1 MQKLQVNK
9 PSGPNSI
16 PTKILKFT
24 KDHLSGYITIPGPFS
39 EVINK
44 FFLTGIFWNVIKI
57 AKVVPVIKAES
68 RIQNQQV

>member
-24 KDHLSGYITIPGPFS
+24 KDYLSGYITIPGPFS

-44 FFLTGIFWNVIKI
+44 FFLTGIF
-57 AKVVPVIKAES
+57 
-68 RIQNQQV
+68 